1 MSTTNRSTTAK
12 KPQAN
17 IAKKPAK
24 KIAPKKDAAKDLK
37 ELFEDGLKD
46 LYWAE
51 KALYTKALPKMLK
64 NATSSKLKAAIAKHS
79 EETKGQI
86 VRLEKCFAA
95 LGKKP
100 QAAKCDA
107 MQGLID
113 EGKGIIE
120 ESQPG
125 AVRDA
130 GIIAA
135 AQKAEHYEI
144 ASYGTLA
151 AFAKVLGEKIC
162 LKLLLQTL
170 NEEKKCDKTLSGI
183 ADTNLNAQAI

>member
-1 MSTTNRSTTAK
+1 MAKTKHSIAATKSKIKTAK
-12 KPQAN
+12 KPS
-17 IAKKPAK
+17 K

-37 ELFEDGLKD
+37 QLFEDGLKD

-51 KALYTKALPKMLK
+51 KALYTKALPLMLK
-64 NATSSKLKAAIAKHS
+64 NATSSKLKAAITKHS
-79 EETKGQI
+79 TETKGQI
-86 VRLEKCFAA
+86 IRLEKCFAA
-95 LGKKP
+95 MGQKP
-100 QAAKCDA
+100 KAAKCDA
-107 MQGLID
+107 MQGLMD

-151 AFAKVLGEKIC
+151 AFAKVLGEKTC

-170 NEEKKCDKTLSGI
+170 HEEKKCDKTLSGI
-183 ADTNLNAQAI
+183 ADTNLNTQAI

>member
-1 MSTTNRSTTAK
+1 MATK
-12 KPQAN
+12 KT
-17 IAKKPAK
+17 IVKKPAD
-24 KIAPKKDAAKDLK
+24 KIAPKKDAAKDLAA
-37 ELFEDGLKD
+37 LFEDGLKD

-64 NATSSKLKAAIAKHS
+64 NATDPKLKKAVSNHAA
-79 EETKGQI
+79 ETKNHIQ
-86 VRLEKCFAA
+86 RLEACFAA

-100 QAAKCDA
+100 QAKKCDA
-107 MQGLID
+107 MQGLMD

-120 ESQPG
+120 ECQPG
-125 AVRDA
+125 SVRDA

-135 AQKAEHYEI
+135 AQKSEHYEI

-151 AFAKVLGEKIC
+151 AFAKVLKQDKC

-170 NEEKKCDKTLSGI
+170 KEEKNCDSTLTKI
-183 ADTNLNAQAI
+183 ADTNLNTAAL

>member
-1 MSTTNRSTTAK
+1 MGQN
-12 KPQAN
+12 
-17 IAKKPAK
+17 
-24 KIAPKKDAAKDLK
+24 PK
-37 ELFEDGLKD
+37 
-46 LYWAE
+46 
-51 KALYTKALPKMLK
+51 
-64 NATSSKLKAAIAKHS
+64 
-79 EETKGQI
+79 
-86 VRLEKCFAA
+86 
-95 LGKKP
+95 
-100 QAAKCDA
+100 AAKCDA
-107 MQGLID
+107 MQGLMD

-151 AFAKVLGEKIC
+151 AFAKVLGEKTC

-170 NEEKKCDKTLSGI
+170 HEEKKCDKTLSGI
-183 ADTNLNAQAI
+183 ADTNLNTQAI